1 MNFLENRHAIAG
13 GLVVVVLLAGW
24 WSGVFGARTD
34 DGGMIVLQG
43 NVDIRQ
49 VNLAFRVGGRIAE
62 MKVDEGARIEPGRV
76 IAALDKAYF
85 ADEVRLARARVA
97 GQKAVV
103 ARLVNGTRPEEI
115 AQARAAVAERE
126 ASLLLARVT
135 LGRQEDLAGKGI
147 APHQKHDE
155 ATATLERAQAA
166 LKSAQETLKLAEI
179 GPRRE
184 DIDAAKAQLEA
195 ENAALAQAER
205 RLADAELAAPADG
218 IVLTRVRE
226 PGAIVAA
233 GETVYAVTITTP
245 VWVRTYVG
253 EPDLG
258 RIRPGVAVEV
268 RTDAGKSYRGKI
280 GFISPV
286 AEFTPKSVETRELR
300 TSLVYRLRVVVD
312 GDTAGLLQGMPVTIK
327 TSVKR

>member
-1 MNFLENRHAIAG
+1 MTFIDNRRAIGG
-13 GLVVVVLLAGW
+13 GLVILLLLGAW
-24 WSGVFGARTD
+24 WGGLFGARSS

-43 NVDIRQ
+43 NVDVRQ

-62 MKVDEGARIEPGRV
+62 MKVDEGDRV
-76 IAALDKAYF
+76 EAGKGVAGLDKAYF
-85 ADEVRLARARVA
+85 IDDVRLARARVA
-97 GQKAVV
+97 AQTAIL
-103 ARLVNGTRPEEI
+103 ARLMNGTRPEEV

-126 ASLLLARVT
+126 AAVQLALVT

-147 APHQKHDE
+147 SPHQKHDE
-155 ATATLERAQAA
+155 ATATLERAKAA
-166 LKSAQETLKLAEI
+166 LRSAQESLKLAEI

-184 DIDAAKAQLEA
+184 DMDAAKAQLEA

-205 RLADAELAAPADG
+205 RLADAELTAPAAG
-218 IVLTRVRE
+218 VVLTRVRE

-233 GETVYAVTITTP
+233 GETVYAVTITSP
-245 VWVRTYVG
+245 VWVRTYVA

-258 RIRPGVAVEV
+258 RIRPGLAVEV
-268 RTDAGKSYRGKI
+268 RTDAGKSYRGQI

-300 TSLVYRLRVVVD
+300 TSLVYRVRVVVD
-312 GDTAGLLQGMPVTIK
+312 AEADGLLQGMPVTLK
-327 TSVKR
+327 TMVKR

>member
-1 MNFLENRHAIAG
+1 MSALNNPRAIGAG
-13 GLVVVVLLAGW
+13 VVILALLMAW
-24 WSGVFGARTD
+24 WSGLLGSRSN
-34 DGGMIVLQG
+34 DGGTIVLQG

-62 MKVDEGARIEPGRV
+62 MKVDEGDRVEPGKV
-76 IAALDKAYF
+76 IAALETSYF
-85 ADEVRLARARVA
+85 ADEVRLTRARVA
-97 GQKAVV
+97 AQTAIL
-103 ARLVNGTRPEEI
+103 ARLMNGSRPEEI

-126 ASLLLARVT
+126 AAIQLARVT

-147 APHQKHDE
+147 SPHQKHDE
-155 ATATLERAQAA
+155 ATAILDRAQAA
-166 LKSAQETLKLAEI
+166 LKSAQESLKLAEI

-205 RLADAELAAPADG
+205 RLADAELVAPGDG
-218 IVLTRVRE
+218 VVLTRVRE
-226 PGAIVAA
+226 PGAIIAA

-258 RIRPGVAVEV
+258 RIRPGLSVEV
-268 RTDAGKSYRGKI
+268 RTDGGRSYRGQI

-300 TSLVYRLRVVVD
+300 TSLVYRVRVIVD
-312 GDTAGLLQGMPVTIK
+312 GDTAGLLQGMPVTLK
-327 TSVKR
+327 TMVKR